1 MEFSTQVV
9 VFGSALIP
17 IQLGAPLYF
26 QGPFPYLWFAGSSLV
41 VNECSFPVVA
51 GGSKL
56 VIGHMLLLIYG
67 WGSSLVVV
75 RGTSY
80 YMLHGASLEFH
91 CREFIFNCDMWTCSA
106 LVVMFNEV
114 NVYLWWSSPLKLC
127 LALLLF
133 QSDRKLFSISGG
145 LFPSCGLQVLL

>member
-1 MEFSTQVV
+1 M

-41 VNECSFPVVA
+41 VNECSFLVVA

-56 VIGHMLLLIYG
+56 ITGCTVLLICG

-75 RGTSY
+75 GGTS
-80 YMLHGASLEFH
+80 
-91 CREFIFNCDMWTCSA
+91 
-106 LVVMFNEV
+106 
-114 NVYLWWSSPLKLC
+114 
-127 LALLLF
+127 
-133 QSDRKLFSISGG
+133 
-145 LFPSCGLQVLL
+145 